1 MASSAPISVLRDRR
15 LLLGVCGS
23 IAAYKAVELAS
34 KLTQAGANVDVLMT
48 TAATSFVSSLT
59 FQSVTGRRAYSDADL
74 WGSEAHIL
82 HVGLVHGAD
91 LLILAPATANTLA
104 KLANGQADNLVTIT
118 ALALRCPLL
127 IAPAMDAGMFDHP
140 ATQANVAL
148 LRERGATLTGP
159 EEGRMASGLSGV
171 GRMTEP
177 EELIGQIRRLV
188 GRAGPLAGRKIIV
201 TAGGTQEALDPVRVL
216 ANRSS
221 GKQGFALAQASV
233 DLGAEVLLITGP
245 VSLPTPVGVTRQD
258 VQTAEEMR
266 AAVLDAVNGAYA
278 LLMAAAVADFR
289 PAKVETHKVKRGQG
303 GLDLHLTPTDD
314 ILGQVAAARKRTG
327 MPKVVVG
334 FAAESQDL
342 RAHARAKLETKGLSL
357 IVANDITATDSGFGV
372 DTNRVTLIDADGNV
386 QELPLLSK
394 TEVAE
399 EVLERVVRLLA

>member
-34 KLTQAGANVDVLMT
+34 KLTQAGAKVDVLMT

-82 HVGLVHGAD
+82 HVGLAHGAD
-91 LLILAPATANTLA
+91 LFILAPATANTLA

-140 ATQANVAL
+140 ATQANLAL

-159 EEGRMASGLSGV
+159 EEGRMASGMSGL

-177 EELIGQIRRLV
+177 EELIGHIRRLV
-188 GRAGPLAGRKIIV
+188 GRAGPLAGRKIVV

-221 GKQGFALAQASV
+221 GKQGFALAQAAV

-245 VSLPTPVGVTRQD
+245 VSLPTPVGVARQD

-289 PAKVETHKVKRGQG
+289 PAKVEAHKVKRGQG

-399 EVLERVVRLLA
+399 EVLERVVKLLA

>member
-1 MASSAPISVLRDRR
+1 MASSAPISVLRERH

-34 KLTQAGANVDVLMT
+34 RLTQAGAKVDVLMT
-48 TAATSFVSSLT
+48 TAATSFVSSLS

-82 HVGLVHGAD
+82 HVGLAHGAD
-91 LLILAPATANTLA
+91 MLILAPATANTLA
-104 KLANGQADNLVTIT
+104 KLARGQADNLVTIT

-127 IAPAMDAGMFDHP
+127 IAPAMDAGMFEHP
-140 ATQANVAL
+140 ATQANLAL

-159 EEGRMASGLSGV
+159 EEGRMASGMSGV

-177 EELIGQIRRLV
+177 EELIGHIRRLI
-188 GRAGPLAGRKIIV
+188 GRAGPLAGRKVIV
-201 TAGGTQEALDPVRVL
+201 TAGGTQEAIDPVRVL

-221 GKQGFALAQASV
+221 GKQGFALAQAAV
-233 DLGAEVLLITGP
+233 DLGADVLLITGP
-245 VSLPTPVGVTRQD
+245 VSLPTPVGVIRQD

-266 AAVLDAVNGAYA
+266 TAVLDAVNGAYA

-289 PAKVETHKVKRGQG
+289 PAKIEAHKVKRGQG
-303 GLDLHLTPTDD
+303 GLDLHLVPTQD

-342 RAHARAKLETKGLSL
+342 RAQARGKLEAKGLSL
-357 IVANDITATDSGFGV
+357 IVANDISATDAGFGV
-372 DTNRVTLIDADGNV
+372 DTNRVTLIDADDNV
-386 QELPLLSK
+386 QELPLLTK

-399 EVLERVVRLLA
+399 EVLERVVKLLA

>member
-1 MASSAPISVLRDRR
+1 
-15 LLLGVCGS
+15 
-23 IAAYKAVELAS
+23 
-34 KLTQAGANVDVLMT
+34 
-48 TAATSFVSSLT
+48 
-59 FQSVTGRRAYSDADL
+59 
-74 WGSEAHIL
+74 
-82 HVGLVHGAD
+82 
-91 LLILAPATANTLA
+91 
-104 KLANGQADNLVTIT
+104 
-118 ALALRCPLL
+118 
-127 IAPAMDAGMFDHP
+127 
-140 ATQANVAL
+140 
-148 LRERGATLTGP
+148 
-159 EEGRMASGLSGV
+159 MASGMSGV

-177 EELIGQIRRLV
+177 EELIGHIRRLV
-188 GRAGPLAGRKIIV
+188 GRAGPLAGRKVIV
-201 TAGGTQEALDPVRVL
+201 TAGGTQEAVDPVRVL

-221 GKQGFALAQASV
+221 GKQGFALAQAAV

-245 VSLPTPVGVTRQD
+245 VSLATPVGVARQD

-289 PAKVETHKVKRGQG
+289 PAKVETHKVKRGQS

-334 FAAESQDL
+334 FAAESHDL

-372 DTNRVTLIDADGNV
+372 DNNRVTLIDADDNV

-399 EVLERVVRLLA
+399 EVLERVVKLLA

>member
-34 KLTQAGANVDVLMT
+34 KLTQAGAKVDVLMT

-82 HVGLVHGAD
+82 HVGLARGAD

-140 ATQANVAL
+140 ATQANLAL

-159 EEGRMASGLSGV
+159 EEGRMASGMSGV

-177 EELIGQIRRLV
+177 EELVGHIRRLV

-201 TAGGTQEALDPVRVL
+201 TAGGTQEAVDPVRVL

-221 GKQGFALAQASV
+221 GKQGFALAQAAV

-245 VSLPTPVGVTRQD
+245 VSLATPVGVARQD

-289 PAKVETHKVKRGQG
+289 PAKVETHKVKRSQG
-303 GLDLHLTPTDD
+303 GLDLHLAPTDD

-327 MPKVVVG
+327 MPKVIVG

-357 IVANDITATDSGFGV
+357 IVANDITAPDSGFGV
-372 DTNRVTLIDADGNV
+372 DTNRVTLIDADDNV

-399 EVLERVVRLLA
+399 EVLERVVKLLA